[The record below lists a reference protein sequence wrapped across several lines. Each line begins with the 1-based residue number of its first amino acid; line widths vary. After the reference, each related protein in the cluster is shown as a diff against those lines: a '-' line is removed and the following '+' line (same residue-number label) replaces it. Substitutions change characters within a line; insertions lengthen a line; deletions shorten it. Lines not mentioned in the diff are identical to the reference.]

1 MERRALNIAVLT
13 SSRADYGIWLPLLQ
27 RFKMD
32 ALHHVE
38 LIAFGTH
45 LSPKHGHT
53 IDAIL
58 NDGFEVQH
66 RLDTLPDGDSPA
78 DIASAM
84 GKTMQVFA
92 QFWNAHAKQFDLV
105 LCLGDRYEMFAAVA
119 ASAPFG
125 VRVAHVHGGETTLG
139 AIDNAFRHSITHFAQ
154 LHFVSAPAYA
164 ERVQSLT
171 ETSNGI
177 YTVGALSLDNLRN
190 MQLLGPEELMT
201 QFQLHVD
208 KQTILCTFHPE
219 TIAHERNVEYGNEL
233 IAALH
238 ALTSYRVIITL
249 PNADTF
255 GDTLRHMFFD
265 AFADSD
271 RIRFVENL
279 GTLGYMSV
287 MKHCGFLLGNTSSG
301 ILEAASL
308 GKYVID
314 LGERQRGRAH
324 GSNVI
329 HAAVERT
336 AMLSAVQHIEHQG
349 TWNGTNMYDIGGAA
363 EAIVHAIENEL
374 C

>member
-27 RFKMD
+27 RFKLD
-32 ALHHVE
+32 AMHHVE

-92 QFWNAHAKQFDLV
+92 QFWNAHAKQFDVV

-171 ETSNGI
+171 EKSEGI

-190 MQLLGPEELMT
+190 MELLTPEELT
-201 QFQLHVD
+201 SQFHVNVD

-219 TIAHERNVEYGNEL
+219 TIAHERNADYGNEL
-233 IAALH
+233 IAALLELAH
-238 ALTSYRVIITL
+238 HHVIITL
-249 PNADTF
+249 PNADTS
-255 GDTLRHMFFD
+255 GDTLRRMFVD
-265 AFADSD
+265 AFADNE
-271 RIRFVENL
+271 RVQLVENL
-279 GTLGYMSV
+279 GTHGYMSV

-324 GSNVI
+324 GSNVVHVAI
-329 HAAVERT
+329 ERAAIVN
-336 AMLSAVQHIEHQG
+336 AVREIGQLG
-349 TWNGTNMYDIGGAA
+349 DWKGTNMYDIGGAA
-363 EAIVHAIENEL
+363 EGIVLAIENEL

>member
-27 RFKMD
+27 RFKLD

-92 QFWNAHAKQFDLV
+92 QFWNAYAKQFDVV

-171 ETSNGI
+171 EKSEGI

-190 MQLLGPEELMT
+190 MELLTPEELT
-201 QFQLHVD
+201 AQFHVTVD

-219 TIAHERNVEYGNEL
+219 TIAHERNADYGNEL
-233 IAALH
+233 IAALLE
-238 ALTSYRVIITL
+238 LTNHHVIITL
-249 PNADTF
+249 PNADTS
-255 GDTLRHMFFD
+255 GDTLRRMFVD
-265 AFADSD
+265 TFAENE
-271 RIRFVENL
+271 RVQLVENL
-279 GTLGYMSV
+279 GTRGYMSV
-287 MKHCGFLLGNTSSG
+287 MKHCGLMLGNTSSG

-324 GSNVI
+324 GSNVVHVAI
-329 HAAVERT
+329 ERAAIVN
-336 AMLSAVQHIEHQG
+336 AVREIGQLG
-349 TWNGTNMYDIGGAA
+349 DWNGTNMYDIGGAA
-363 EAIVHAIENEL
+363 EGIVLAIENEL